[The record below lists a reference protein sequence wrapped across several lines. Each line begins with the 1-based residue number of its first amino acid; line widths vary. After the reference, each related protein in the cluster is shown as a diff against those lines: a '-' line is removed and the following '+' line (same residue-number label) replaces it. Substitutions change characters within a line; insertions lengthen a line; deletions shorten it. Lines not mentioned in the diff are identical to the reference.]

1 MNRIDRLLA
10 MVLVLQRHKLV
21 RAEDLAARFAIS
33 KRTVYR
39 DVAALSE
46 MGVPVVAQ
54 PGEGYSLTE
63 GYFLCSIPLAT
74 SWALCT
80 TRTTWRS

>member
-10 MVLVLQRHKLV
+10 MVLVLQRHNLV
-21 RAEDLAARFAIS
+21 RAADLAARFAIS

-54 PGEGYSLTE
+54 PGEGDALME
-63 GYFLCSIPLAT
+63 GYFLCLIPLAT
-74 SWALCT
+74 SWASCT
-80 TRTTWRS
+80 TCTT